1 MKFTLGWL
9 REFLETGA
17 GLDEI
22 AERLTALGLEVES
35 AVDRGAALAP
45 FVVGHV
51 LEARPHPNADRLRV
65 CRVDTGAETVE
76 VVCGAPNARAGMKG
90 VFAPIGARIPG
101 TGAVLEKRAIR
112 GVAGMGMLCSEREM
126 GISDAHEGIIELP
139 PDAPAGAPFAP
150 LAGLDDPVID
160 IAVTPERGDC
170 LGVLGIARDLAA
182 AGAGRLDAPPPP
194 PAAGY
199 GPCPVAV
206 GLEFDAE
213 TAGACPLF
221 VGRHIRGVRNGPS
234 PAWLRNRLRAA
245 GLRPISAVVDI
256 TNLVM
261 LERARPLH
269 AFDAGALTGNVCAR
283 LAREGETLDALDGK
297 TYALD
302 GGMTVIADESGPIA
316 LAGVIGGART
326 GCAES
331 TVDVF
336 LESAVFDPVRTA
348 ATGRRLKIESDARY
362 RFERGV
368 DAEAAAEGAERATQ
382 LILELCGGEASD
394 LAAAGAPPRRDRRI
408 AFRPSRVR
416 TLGGLDVPPE
426 RCREILDAL
435 GFAPRGGGGETLSCR
450 APSWRHDI
458 DGEADL
464 VEEILRVVGY
474 DAVPAEP
481 LPRARAVARPGL
493 NAAQR
498 RARRARR
505 ALAARGLHEC
515 VTWSFIEAEHARRF
529 GGGAGALRLANPI
542 ASALTDMRP
551 SLLPGLVAAAA
562 RNRAHGQADFGLFE
576 VGPIYA
582 GDAPG
587 DQRTAAAGIRCGA
600 TGPRNWLAAPR
611 AADAF
616 DAKADALALADAL
629 GGPAESLRAAA
640 PGPEWFHPGQSGAL
654 RLGPRNTVAHFGMLH
669 PRAVA
674 ALGAAGPVA
683 AFELFLDRLPPGSG
697 KARPPA
703 PGGELQPVRRDF
715 AFVVDAALPADDL
728 LRTIRGL
735 SGKLPGKLA
744 LSEIALFDDYRG
756 AGVAEGK
763 KSLAVTV
770 AIHPRERT
778 LTDEDIQAAA
788 DAIVARVRRATGGA
802 LRETAAN

>member
-9 REFLETGA
+9 REFLETEA

-22 AERLTALGLEVES
+22 AGRLTMLGLEVES

-65 CRVDTGAETVE
+65 CRVDAGAGTLE

-112 GVAGMGMLCSEREM
+112 GVTGMGMLCSEREM
-126 GISDAHEGIIELP
+126 GISDEHEGIIELP

-182 AGAGRLDAPPPP
+182 AGVGRLNAPPPP

-213 TAGACPLF
+213 TADACTLF

-234 PAWLRNRLRAA
+234 PAWLQNRLRAA

-269 AFDAGALTGNVCAR
+269 AFDADALSGDVCAR
-283 LAREGETLDALDGK
+283 LAQASETLEALDGNA
-297 TYALD
+297 YALRN
-302 GGMTVIADESGPIA
+302 GMTVIADESGPVA

-331 TVDVF
+331 TVNVF

-368 DAEAAAEGAERATQ
+368 DAAAAAGGAERATQ
-382 LILELCGGEASD
+382 LILETCGGEASD
-394 LAAAGAPPRRDRRI
+394 LVAAGAPPRRARPI

-416 TLGGLDVPPE
+416 TLGGLDVPPA
-426 RCREILDAL
+426 RCREILAAL
-435 GFAPRGGGGETLSCR
+435 GFAPEESAGETLSCR

-464 VEEILRVVGY
+464 VEEVLRVAGY
-474 DAVPAEP
+474 DAVPAAP
-481 LPRARAVARPGL
+481 LPRARAVARPAL
-493 NAAQR
+493 DAAR
-498 RARRARR
+498 RRVRRARR

-515 VTWSFIEAEHARRF
+515 VTWSFIEARQAKRF
-529 GGGAGALRLANPI
+529 GGGADALRLANPI

-551 SLLPGLVAAAA
+551 SLLPNLVAAAA
-562 RNRAHGQADFGLFE
+562 RNRARGHADFGLFE

-582 GDAPG
+582 GDAPA

-600 TGPRNWLAAPR
+600 TGPRHWLAAPR
-611 AADAF
+611 AIDAF
-616 DAKADALALADAL
+616 DAKADALALAAGL
-629 GGPAESLRAAA
+629 GGPADGLRAVA
-640 PGPEWFHPGQSGAL
+640 PGPAWFHPGQSAEL
-654 RLGPRNTVAHFGMLH
+654 RLGPRNAVAHFGMLH

-674 ALGAAGPVA
+674 ALGAAGPIA

-697 KARPPA
+697 KARPYP

-728 LRTIRGL
+728 LRAIRGL
-735 SGKLPGKLA
+735 SGKLPGRLA
-744 LSEIALFDDYRG
+744 LSEVALFDDYRG
-756 AGVAEGK
+756 PGVAEGK
-763 KSLAVTV
+763 KSLAVSV
-770 AIHPRERT
+770 AIHPRDRT
-778 LTDEDIQAAA
+778 LTDDDIQAAA
-788 DAIVARVRRATGGA
+788 NAIVARVGKTAGGA
-802 LRETAAN
+802 LRETAGN